1 MQPPVTAPQDP
12 ASLLPYSVATLAD
25 GREAVI
31 RPMNPSDFEA
41 EREFI
46 TALSPE
52 SRRFR
57 FQEQVVASDELVAQ
71 LVDIDHSRQEAFVA
85 VAEDAGKERIV
96 GVSRYALANEP
107 GTCEIAVTV
116 LDAWQGFGLGKL
128 LMQRLIDAAR
138 ERGLR
143 RMVSLDFA
151 ENHHMTHLARHFG
164 FTTTPDP
171 DDRTQ
176 FVHALDL

>member
-1 MQPPVTAPQDP
+1 MQPPVVAPQDP
-12 ASLLPYSVATLAD
+12 ESFLPYAVATLAD
-25 GREAVI
+25 GRETLI

-41 EREFI
+41 ERDFI
-46 TALSPE
+46 NALSPE

-71 LVDIDHSRQEAFVA
+71 LVDIDHARQEAFVA
-85 VAEDAGKERIV
+85 VADEDGKQRIV
-96 GVSRYALANEP
+96 GVSRYALAGDA

-138 ERGLR
+138 GRGVR

-164 FTTTPDP
+164 FATTPDP
-171 DDRTQ
+171 GDRTQ
-176 FVHALDL
+176 FVHTLDL